1 MEERA
6 KKIKRARYRRKLSV
20 RKKIYGTADRP
31 RLSVYRS
38 LNQIYTQLIDDD
50 QRRTLTEASSLS
62 PEVRK
67 SLKGKKSKVEIGK
80 KVGLLLAKKAAKQG
94 IKKVVFDRGPYLY
107 HGRVK
112 AVAQGVREGGL
123 EF

>member
-6 KKIKRARYRRKLSV
+6 KKLKRARHRRKLSV

-50 QRRTLTEASSLS
+50 HQRTLTAVSSLS

-67 SLKGKKSKVEIGK
+67 SLKGKKSKVEVGK

-94 IKKVVFDRGPYLY
+94 IKKVVFDRGSYLY

>member
-6 KKIKRARYRRKLSV
+6 KKLKRIRHRRKLSV

-50 QRRTLTEASSLS
+50 QQRTLTAVSSLS

-67 SLKGKKSKVEIGK
+67 SLKGKKSKVDIGK
-80 KVGLLLAKKAAKQG
+80 MVGLLLAKKAAKQG

>member
-50 QRRTLTEASSLS
+50 QRRTLTAVSSLS

-67 SLKGKKSKVEIGK
+67 SLKGKKSKVEVGK

>member
-50 QRRTLTEASSLS
+50 QRRTLTAVSSLS

-67 SLKGKKSKVEIGK
+67 SLKGKKSKVEVGK
-80 KVGLLLAKKAAKQG
+80 KVGLLLAQKAAKQG

>member
-6 KKIKRARYRRKLSV
+6 KKIKRARHRRKLSV

-50 QRRTLTEASSLS
+50 QQRTLTAVSSLS

-80 KVGLLLAKKAAKQG
+80 MVGLLLAEKAAKQG